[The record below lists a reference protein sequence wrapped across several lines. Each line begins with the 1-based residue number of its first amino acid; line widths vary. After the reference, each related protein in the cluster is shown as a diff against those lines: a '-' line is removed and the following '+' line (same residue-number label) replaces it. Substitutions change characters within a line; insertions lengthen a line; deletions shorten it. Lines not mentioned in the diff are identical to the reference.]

1 MREKKDFFEVYTDTI
16 EQLGGNGLILVSGKK
31 ANPMTIGW
39 GIIGIIWGVP
49 VFTVLVRP
57 SRYTYG
63 LLEECLAFTV
73 NVPTPDMHRE
83 MVICGTE
90 SGRNVDKVAKCRFTL
105 EKSQHIDIPYIKE
118 CPIHYECRVVH
129 KNRVMESTLERS
141 IITGYYTG
149 GDFHTVYYGEILGVY
164 AEKR

>member
-1 MREKKDFFEVYTDTI
+1 MREKKEFFAFYADTI

-39 GIIGIIWGVP
+39 GTIGIIWGLP

-73 NVPTPDMHRE
+73 NVPAPSMHSE
-83 MVICGTE
+83 VAFCGSS
-90 SGRNVDKVAKCRFTL
+90 SGRDVDKIAQCGFTL
-105 EKSQHIDIPYIKE
+105 EKSHHIDIPYIKE

-129 KNRVMESTLERS
+129 KNRVTESTLERG
-141 IITGYYTG
+141 IINQYYPA
-149 GDFHTVYYGEILGVY
+149 GDFHTVYYGEILGLY